1 MVSLIVPR
9 LTAPDNSSLQTSIS
23 TGLTSVPEAVAL
35 QYPTV
40 DAIYQ
45 TLVQAAQASNTS
57 LKQNDGSVLLDV
69 TLQVRC
75 DDGTLTTVAPENF
88 PAEGVEVLLPYPQ
101 GTNRSC
107 TFVITYMITSGER
120 ACQIE
125 VLKGTRTKDGILVLF
140 TSMSPRVHHLPSPY
154 LYRHRPHRRGG
165 RRGGRVLPQ
174 DSGQQPRGTVQRS
187 LRVQRRPA
195 PLHNG
200 EKEEIRLIKNLPRPP
215 VRGGFFCCLTATG
228 STAGRC
234 RTTDPRWACPR

>member
-45 TLVQAAQASNTS
+45 ALVQAAQASNTS

-69 TLQVRC
+69 TLQVRG

-107 TFVITYMITSGER
+107 TFVITHMITSGER
-120 ACQIE
+120 AGQIE
-125 VLKGTRTKDGILVLF
+125 TLKGTRGPRTASLSGSPACPPCASPTKSIPLPAQ
-140 TSMSPRVHHLPSPY
+140 TAPPRWT
-154 LYRHRPHRRGG
+154 
-165 RRGGRVLPQ
+165 PQ
-174 DSGQQPRGTVQRS
+174 
-187 LRVQRRPA
+187 
-195 PLHNG
+195 
-200 EKEEIRLIKNLPRPP
+200 
-215 VRGGFFCCLTATG
+215 
-228 STAGRC
+228 
-234 RTTDPRWACPR
+234 WACPPPGQRTAAAWHCGAQPACAAPPCSSP